1 MMPTSQGARVPMCQ
15 DAEQQIRLFSLK
27 SQDKG
32 RAGGDSN
39 EKVEYPST
47 NWKHKT
53 LNKTDVRFSL
63 HLQSSKNFSK
73 YGLRVAD
80 VFFP

>member
-15 DAEQQIRLFSLK
+15 DEEQQLRLFSLK

-32 RAGGDSN
+32 RAGGGSN

-47 NWKHKT
+47 NWKDKT
-53 LNKTDVRFSL
+53 LNKTGLGFSL
-63 HLQSSKNFSK
+63 YHKIRK
-73 YGLRVAD
+73 KVI
-80 VFFP
+80 